1 MADSVQGKGLYT
13 VVGAYDDGRSAE
25 ELEKSITWDQAGNVQ
40 FLREK
45 YKVRACLE
53 HVTWIVETNSC
64 DRIGTPSSKLL
75 RS

>member
-1 MADSVQGKGLYT
+1 MHADSVQGKGLYT

-45 YKVRACLE
+45 YKVRA
-53 HVTWIVETNSC
+53 
-64 DRIGTPSSKLL
+64 
-75 RS
+75 